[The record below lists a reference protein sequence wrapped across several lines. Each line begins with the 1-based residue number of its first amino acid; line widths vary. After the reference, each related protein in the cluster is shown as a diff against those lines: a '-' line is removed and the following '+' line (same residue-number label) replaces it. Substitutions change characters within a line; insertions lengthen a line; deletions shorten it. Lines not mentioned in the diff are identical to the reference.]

1 MLLLAALVSIALAGG
16 CQMEGKKEEIK
27 VVVSTTMVEAVV
39 REIGADRVRTTS
51 LVPADKLPE
60 EFEPTGAHLKDVAQ
74 ADLVILSGWE
84 EWLPEVTEAIENPGN
99 LALTSIPADLM
110 LPYYHLD
117 AADSVTE
124 ALVRKDPD
132 GEVFYRFN
140 RNDYR
145 SRLAVETEDLCASMF
160 GLGEVRV
167 ICSEAQADFLDWMGF
182 DIVGTYGLPEDLAGE
197 EKDRLIEVGRRNGV
211 RLVVDDFH
219 MGRNTGKRIADEIGA
234 ARVVLTR
241 YPRGVTYLGLLRD
254 SAEKLLFALD

>member
-1 MLLLAALVSIALAGG
+1 
-16 CQMEGKKEEIK
+16 MEGQKAEIK
-27 VVVSTTMVEAVV
+27 VITSTTMLEVLVK
-39 REIGADRVRTTS
+39 EIGGDRVKTS
-51 LVPADKLPE
+51 ALVPADELPE
-60 EFEPTGAHLKDVAQ
+60 EFELGSGQLKDVAR

-84 EWLPEVTEAIENPGN
+84 TWAPDITEAIEKPENI
-99 LALTSIPADLM
+99 ALTSIPADLM

-140 RNDYR
+140 RSDYR
-145 SRLAVETEDLCASMF
+145 SRLAVEAEDICASMF

-167 ICSEAQADFLDWMGF
+167 ICSEAQADFLGWMGF
-182 DIVGTYGLPEDLAGE
+182 DIVGTYGYPEDLVGE
-197 EKDRLIEVGRRNGV
+197 EKARLIEVGERNGV

-219 MGRNTGKRIADEIGA
+219 TGPSTGKRIADEIGA

-241 YPRGVTYLGLLRD
+241 YPRGVTYIGLLRGN
-254 SAEKLLFALD
+254 AEKLLTALE